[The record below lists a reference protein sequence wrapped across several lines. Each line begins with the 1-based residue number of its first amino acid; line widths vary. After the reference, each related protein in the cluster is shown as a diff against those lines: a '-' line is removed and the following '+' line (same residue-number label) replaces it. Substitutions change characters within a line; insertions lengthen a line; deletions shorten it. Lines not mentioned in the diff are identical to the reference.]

1 MTDLQQPAQRHSEGS
16 SIDSSDLYFRQVAV
30 GEMANFAYLIGS
42 LASREALVVDP
53 AWSVDELLDSAADD
67 DMNIVGALVTHY
79 HQDHVGGKLFGRE
92 IEGVGR
98 LLARNP
104 VPLYVN
110 EHEADGLRK
119 VTGASE
125 SDIVRKSGGD
135 VVELGRIRVRLLH
148 TPGHTPGSQCF
159 LVEEQGRPG
168 SLISGDTL
176 FLGSCGR
183 VDLPG
188 SDPEAMYR
196 SLNQTLKQLPDETL
210 LYPGHLY
217 SSDPASTMG
226 DQKATNPFLRVTSLD
241 QFLMFMG
248 A

>member
-1 MTDLQQPAQRHSEGS
+1 VSGE
-16 SIDSSDLYFRQVAV
+16 SDLYFEQIAV
-30 GEMANFAYLIGS
+30 GQMANLAYLVGS
-42 LASREALVVDP
+42 RTTREALIVDP
-53 AWSVDELLDSAADD
+53 AWSVDALLDRAEADG
-67 DMNIVGALVTHY
+67 MKVTGALVTHY
-79 HQDHVGGKLFGRE
+79 HQDHVGGSIFGME
-92 IEGVGR
+92 IEGVDR
-98 LLARNP
+98 LLARHP

-110 EHEADGLRK
+110 EHEAEGTKK

-125 SDIVRKSGGD
+125 SDLARMRGGD
-135 VVELGRIRVRLLH
+135 AIELGPITVRLLH

-159 LVEEQGRPG
+159 LVEEAGHPAR
-168 SLISGDTL
+168 LVSGDTL

-196 SLNQTLKQLPDETL
+196 SLNETLKRLPDETL

-217 SSDPASTMG
+217 STNAWDTLG
-226 DQKATNPFLRVTSLD
+226 NEKRTNPFLRVASLE